1 VAIAK
6 NKDDGVPPAGKD
18 LAWALLLQDFVRR
31 HGLVPPMTLKHLSKH
46 VGDFI
51 QEKGCDERYRDW
63 LMVMLNNALWTE
75 TLASIPHQ
83 RRLLLLPECLKNSQ
97 TCPAE
102 RDSFGLLCDGCGGCC
117 LGGLLDEAD
126 ALGMMT
132 LVAEGSTM
140 VADLLKSGDVEAV
153 VGVSCLDALGKAF
166 PEMIAA
172 AVPGMAIP
180 LSKSGCRDTEV
191 NLALVRQAIALPYKP
206 GPTRLNPALL
216 KQCVEQWFNRD
227 QLGTIVGEATSVVE
241 RLGYDWIA
249 GNGKRWR
256 PYLTAA
262 LAEAVTGGGE
272 NLSADV
278 KKLAVAVECFHKATL
293 IHDDIEDEDLE
304 RDGEP
309 SLHARIGLGPALN
322 IGDFLIGE
330 GYRMV
335 GETEQEAAVKGCL
348 FQAAFTAHR
357 QLTIGQGLELEWMR
371 QPAPLTR
378 EQALEI
384 FSLKTAPAFEVAL
397 AFGAIATG
405 IYADL
410 QQLIHEFSE
419 ALGIAY
425 QISDDIADFSAE
437 HLDAAPSIIL
447 ACLCAA
453 RPGASI
459 ADLRE
464 LAEKGDLDAEV
475 AEARASAQTLYQT
488 YRDLAFDC
496 LSELKLPELKL
507 VLFRIA
513 GKILK

>member
-1 VAIAK
+1 VATAE
-6 NKDDGVPPAGKD
+6 NKDEGIPPAGQD
-18 LAWALLLQDFVRR
+18 LAWALLLQDFARR
-31 HGLVPPMTLKHLSKH
+31 HGLVPPLTLKHLSEH

-51 QEKGCDERYRDW
+51 RENDCDERYRNW
-63 LMVMLNNALWTE
+63 LTVMLNNALWID
-75 TLASIPHQ
+75 TLVSIPYNK
-83 RRLLLLPECLKNSQ
+83 RVLLLPECLKNSQ
-97 TCPAE
+97 TCPAG
-102 RDSFGLLCDGCGGCC
+102 RDAFGLLCDGCGSCC

-172 AVPGMAIP
+172 AVPGVAIP
-180 LSKSGCRDTEV
+180 LSRSGCRDTAV
-191 NLALVRQAIALPYKP
+191 NLALVRQAIALPYRP
-206 GPTRLNPALL
+206 GPTRLGLAQL
-216 KQCVEQWFNRD
+216 KQRVEQWFSRN
-227 QLGTIVGEATSVVE
+227 QLDTIVGEATSVVE
-241 RLGYDWIA
+241 RLGYEWIA
-249 GNGKRWR
+249 NNGKRWR
-256 PYLTAA
+256 PFLTAA
-262 LAEAVTGGGE
+262 LAAAVTNGE
-272 NLSADV
+272 DLSADV
-278 KKLAVAVECFHKATL
+278 KKLAVGVECFHKATL

-309 SLHARIGLGPALN
+309 SLHAQIGLAPALN

-335 GETEQEAAVKGCL
+335 GETELKAAVKGCL
-348 FQAAFTAHR
+348 FQAAVAAHR

-405 IYADL
+405 IYDDL

-437 HLDAAPSIIL
+437 HLNAAPSIIL

-453 RPGASI
+453 HPDSSI
-459 ADLRE
+459 AELSK
-464 LAEKGDLDAEV
+464 LAEKGDLDAEI

-488 YRDLAFDC
+488 YRDRAFDC
-496 LSELKLPELKL
+496 LSALHQPQLKL
-507 VLFRIA
+507 VLFRVA